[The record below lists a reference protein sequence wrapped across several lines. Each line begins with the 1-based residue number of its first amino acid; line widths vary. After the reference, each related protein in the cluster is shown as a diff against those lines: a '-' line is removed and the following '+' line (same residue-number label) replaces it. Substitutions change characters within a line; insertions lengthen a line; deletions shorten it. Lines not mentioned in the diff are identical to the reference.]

1 MNAPTAVPPEV
12 PITAASAGS
21 PATMRSMHGLNRVI
35 GPVRSLWRAAVWL
48 LVGDRNDADAK
59 QREANAFQPA
69 ALEVQDTPPLA
80 AARRI
85 VWAIVMFFVIAVLW
99 ACLGHVDIVVSAP
112 GKVVPSGRVKL
123 VQPLEY
129 GIVSRIHVRDGQ
141 VVEAGAPLVDL
152 DATTTG
158 ADETRV
164 HEELAAAR
172 RDVERFAALHAAIES
187 GRDQMEASPSTVLT
201 IEDSLL
207 AQQWNEASA
216 RKETLL
222 RDMEKLQAQR
232 AATDQTIRKLE
243 QLLPI
248 VDDRVSAV
256 RTLFDKGHAS
266 KQSLQDRLE
275 QQVETTREL
284 EIQRYRLQ
292 ETDAQMASLRSQ
304 QRSLAAELLTTA
316 LDKKLE
322 AERRAG
328 FLEQEL
334 VKAGKR
340 AQQQVLRAPIA
351 GVVKQLAVHTVGG
364 VVTPAQELMQIVPAD
379 DVLEI
384 EALIENKDIGFI
396 ERGQAAEVKLDAF
409 PFTHYGLIPGQLVG
423 IAADAVLQEDGR
435 LIFTARVSVKRPDR
449 TQRAISLVPGMT
461 AMVEVKTGKRR
472 IVDFF
477 LSPVLEYKQSSL
489 RER

>member
-1 MNAPTAVPPEV
+1 MNAPPVLPPEV
-12 PITAASAGS
+12 SLAADPAQRTPIVPDRRLLKNLVA
-21 PATMRSMHGLNRVI
+21 PLH
-35 GPVRSLWRAAVWL
+35 SLWRGAVWL
-48 LVGDRNDADAK
+48 MVGDRRDAAAK
-59 QREANAFQPA
+59 QQESLAFQPA

-85 VWAIVMFFVIAVLW
+85 VWVIVLFFVVAVLW

-123 VQPLEY
+123 IQPLEA
-129 GIVSRIHVRDGQ
+129 GIVSRIHVSDGK
-141 VVEAGAPLVDL
+141 VVEAGDPLLDL
-152 DATTTG
+152 DATSTG

-172 RDVERFAALHAAIES
+172 RDVRRFAALHAAIES
-187 GRDQMEASPSTVLT
+187 GSDRLNANSQSDST

-207 AQQWNEASA
+207 RQQWNEAVA
-216 RKETLL
+216 RKETLR

-232 AATDQTIRKLE
+232 SATDQTIQKLE

-248 VDDRVSAV
+248 VDDRVNAV
-256 RTLFDKGHAS
+256 RALFDKGHAS
-266 KQSLQDRLE
+266 KQALQDRLE

-322 AERRAG
+322 AERRVAA
-328 FLEQEL
+328 LEQDL

-340 AQQQVLRAPIA
+340 AEQQVLRAPIA
-351 GVVKQLAVHTVGG
+351 GVVKQLVVHTVGG

-384 EALIENKDIGFI
+384 EALIENKDIGFV
-396 ERGQAAEVKLDAF
+396 EQGQPVEVKLDAF
-409 PFTHYGLIPGQLVG
+409 PFTRYGLIPGDLVG
-423 IAADAVLQEDGR
+423 IAPDAVLHEDGR

-449 TQRAISLVPGMT
+449 TQSAISLVPGMT
-461 AMVEVKTGKRR
+461 AMVEVKTGRRR
-472 IVDFF
+472 IIDFF
-477 LSPVLEYKQSSL
+477 LSPVLEYKQASL